1 LARAVL
7 RVGGGGGLGD
17 VDRAADRECA
27 SGRHGGQ
34 FRKGHSYRHGLSLG
48 FSGSR
53 LTRPKWK
60 ARLTPFQPRT
70 ALIACAAIELT
81 MNRCPGVGFPGA
93 ERAANPVCPI
103 VGPNGAQDVTE
114 TRGFSRVFVLP
125 TRYFTPPESSKRPP
139 CGPAGGLIPRCFQP
153 PS

>member
-81 MNRCPGVGFPGA
+81 TFRCPDG
-93 ERAANPVCPI
+93 
-103 VGPNGAQDVTE
+103 
-114 TRGFSRVFVLP
+114 GFSGRGTGREPGLSHRGTEWSARGNGNPRIF
-125 TRYFTPPESSKRPP
+125 
-139 CGPAGGLIPRCFQP
+139 AG
-153 PS
+153 